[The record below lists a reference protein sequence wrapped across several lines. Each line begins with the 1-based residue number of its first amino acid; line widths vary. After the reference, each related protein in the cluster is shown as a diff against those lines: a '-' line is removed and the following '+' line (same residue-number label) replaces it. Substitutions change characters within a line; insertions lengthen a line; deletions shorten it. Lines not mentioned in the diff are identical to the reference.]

1 MLFIKLLKYKAF
13 VPVLWD
19 NSVRMNC
26 GNSFSIPVFLQKSFF
41 FLLTFLT
48 LFVGVNT
55 SAWGQIT
62 TLKPWTN
69 VYHGIATSAQTST
82 YTIPTGSNSNR
93 VLVVAIASSTAA
105 ASSRTV
111 TLTYGGQTPTASVGD
126 MATSTVQQHTQ
137 LYYFNE
143 AKLDAASN
151 TTLSV
156 AVSGGTTRVTD
167 VFAAVF
173 DGIDQTNPITD
184 SKTYSSGTNNTT
196 NPVFASALSVNAND
210 LAIEIISSV
219 RLSNTTPRTITYA
232 TNWTMAAQQTWTT
245 TDGVRNAVANRSIPT
260 SNTTDVSSVNLSGSA
275 RASMTAISLKAYV
288 PATPPNCST
297 PISPTNSA
305 TGVAVNSAL
314 SWNSTFGATGYRIYL
329 GTDALATNIV
339 NDIDLG
345 NVTSYTPP
353 SNLSYITNY
362 YWKIVPYN
370 SFGLASGCTTWSF
383 TTEDINYCAPTYSNG
398 TSYGDYISLVQL
410 GNINN

>member
-1 MLFIKLLKYKAF
+1 MVKSIKYNALAPFVWARSVRVSYVDCIV
-13 VPVLWD
+13 VPVF
-19 NSVRMNC
+19 V
-26 GNSFSIPVFLQKSFF
+26 QKSFF

-69 VYHGIATSAQTST
+69 VYHGTATSAQTIT

-93 VLVVAIASSTAA
+93 VLVVAIASSTTA

-111 TLTYGGQTPTASVGD
+111 TLTYGGQTPIASVGD
-126 MATSTVQQHTQ
+126 IGGNTIQHTQ

-173 DGIDQTNPITD
+173 DGIDQTTPITD
-184 SKTYSSGTNNTT
+184 SKTYSSGTNNIT

-219 RLSNTTPRTITYA
+219 RLITLHHVQLH
-232 TNWTMAAQQTWTT
+232 TQQTGQWQ
-245 TDGVRNAVANRSIPT
+245 
-260 SNTTDVSSVNLSGSA
+260 
-275 RASMTAISLKAYV
+275 
-288 PATPPNCST
+288 
-297 PISPTNSA
+297 
-305 TGVAVNSAL
+305 
-314 SWNSTFGATGYRIYL
+314 
-329 GTDALATNIV
+329 
-339 NDIDLG
+339 
-345 NVTSYTPP
+345 P
-353 SNLSYITNY
+353 S
-362 YWKIVPYN
+362 KR
-370 SFGLASGCTTWSF
+370 GRQQM
-383 TTEDINYCAPTYSNG
+383 E
-398 TSYGDYISLVQL
+398 
-410 GNINN
+410 